1 MQRHTPT
8 SSSPVI
14 LTRGEAGKII
24 TLKLSEAAAD
34 QCQYGPCLMALVA
47 CSSLFID
54 VEAEMLRLPLAFI
67 SLVLAVAPAMAD
79 TAKATCQFEG
89 TKGAKSMPRQ
99 RCDWSQSQGHIV
111 VVMVNGTTF
120 DFMPHDDDDNHT
132 DANGNTVV
140 SRDNLG
146 DAGVQFETSTGVL
159 SVYW

>member
-1 MQRHTPT
+1 
-8 SSSPVI
+8 
-14 LTRGEAGKII
+14 
-24 TLKLSEAAAD
+24 
-34 QCQYGPCLMALVA
+34 MALVA
-47 CSSLFID
+47 CVSFFPD
-54 VEAEMLRLPLAFI
+54 EEAEMRRLQLAFV

-89 TKGAKSMPRQ
+89 SKGAKSLPRQ

-111 VVMVNGTTF
+111 VVMANGTTF

-146 DAGVQFETSTGVL
+146 DAGVQFETSTGLL